1 VAEGSKVRVGGEGAP
16 GRGGGP
22 KGDLYLTVRLQPHPR
37 FTPRGRD
44 LLADLP
50 VRDDQAVLGGSASV
64 RTLTGGE
71 LTVTIPAGTQ
81 SGRTLRLKGK
91 GLPGLRGAAAGD
103 LLLTV
108 RITVPQQPTEDEREA
123 YRRLQAL
130 RDGVPAAPA

>member
-1 VAEGSKVRVGGEGAP
+1 
-16 GRGGGP
+16 
-22 KGDLYLTVRLQPHPR
+22 
-37 FTPRGRD
+37 
-44 LLADLP
+44 
-50 VRDDQAVLGGSASV
+50 VLGGSASV